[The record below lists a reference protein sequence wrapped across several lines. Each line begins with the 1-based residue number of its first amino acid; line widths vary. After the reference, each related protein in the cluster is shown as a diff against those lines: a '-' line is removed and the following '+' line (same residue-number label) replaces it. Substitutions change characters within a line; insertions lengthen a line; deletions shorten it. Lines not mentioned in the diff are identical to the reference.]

1 MTWVAGEVTL
11 PLPTV
16 GPVNRT
22 GRVRWCEMRAGEWCR
37 DCVVAGVWGVG
48 VVVLIVL
55 VAS

>member
-1 MTWVAGEVTL
+1 MAGEVTL